1 MKLSNFTLMSD
12 IWDTRADS
20 MTKGDQRRDVSP
32 LTEKTFVD
40 ENGFTHYI
48 FNRIM
53 FNNLWYSIPDDEF
66 ELFKDFVNGGSRSY
80 PSDGSIPCD
89 IVAGEAR
96 VLLNKI
102 VELSNDISSHHY
114 DDAREALEN
123 GKTALVRGTMKLYL
137 GKYTTRDWRRK
148 RFTDDIDF
156 WIRKIHVLHHVLRR
170 TGWIRN
176 KNTHEWEK
184 NIEWINPLT
193 GERKEHIL
201 IAANDLDQL
210 LDFGAGS
217 YLEGGSLKQIFQKK
231 IKRGH
236 EVDLS
241 DLINVVMVNGMDQ
254 KIQERDSREKEWEK
268 SWEAFEAATNM
279 RNTRTTSNLISLC
292 RYSLAIADHIEKVSQ
307 SIIKYNDLIF
317 DKSVFPD
324 DQLKRNC
331 QNSIHW
337 LTFLKTYG
345 SDEAR
350 KMFHEFYHEQAEIK
364 PTQARNL
371 RNFAPNL
378 LKLLNS
384 KYTHLKIVFEIEKL
398 F

>member
-1 MKLSNFTLMSD
+1 MND

-20 MTKGDQRRDVSP
+20 VTKGDKRREVSP
-32 LTEKTFVD
+32 LAEKTFIS
-40 ENGFTHYI
+40 ENGFTHYF
-48 FNRIM
+48 FNKLM
-53 FNNLWYSIPDDEF
+53 FKNLWYSIPDGEF
-66 ELFKDFVNGGSRSY
+66 ELFKDFVSGGSRSY

-96 VLLNKI
+96 ILLNKI
-102 VELSNDISSHHY
+102 VELSNDTGSHHY
-114 DDAREALEN
+114 SEAREVLRN
-123 GKTALVRGTMKLYL
+123 GKIALVRGTIKLYL

-156 WIRKIHVLHHVLRR
+156 WVRKIHVLHHVLRR
-170 TGWIRN
+170 SGWIKN
-176 KNTHEWEK
+176 KNTREWEK
-184 NIEWINPLT
+184 NIEWVNPLT
-193 GERKEHIL
+193 GERREHIL

-241 DLINVVMVNGMDQ
+241 DLINVVMVNGMDE
-254 KIQERDSREKEWEK
+254 KIQEKDAREKEWK
-268 SWEAFEAATNM
+268 DAWEAFEAAANM
-279 RNTRTTSNLISLC
+279 RNTRTTSNLISMC

-324 DQLKRNC
+324 DQLKRIC
-331 QNSIHW
+331 QTSIHW
-337 LTFLKTYG
+337 LAFFNINGPNAT
-345 SDEAR
+345 R
-350 KMFHEFYHEQAEIK
+350 KMLHDFYHEQAEIK
-364 PTQARNL
+364 PYHATNL
-371 RNFAPNL
+371 RDFARNL

-384 KYTHLKIVFEIEKL
+384 KYKHLKIVFKIEK
-398 F
+398 

>member
-1 MKLSNFTLMSD
+1 MKD
-12 IWDTRADS
+12 IWDNKADAV
-20 MTKGDQRRDVSP
+20 TKGDERRDVSP
-32 LTEKTFVD
+32 LTEKTFID
-40 ENGFTHYI
+40 EDGFTHYF
-48 FNRIM
+48 FNRLM
-53 FNNLWYSIPDDEF
+53 FKNLWYSIPDEEL

-96 VLLNKI
+96 MLLNKI
-102 VELSNDISSHHY
+102 VELSNDASSHHY
-114 DDAREALEN
+114 GEAQEVLIN
-123 GKTALVRGTMKLYL
+123 GKIALVRGTMKLYL

-156 WIRKIHVLHHVLRR
+156 WVRKIHVLHHVLKR

-176 KNTHEWEK
+176 KNTREWEK
-184 NIEWINPLT
+184 NIDWVNLLT

-241 DLINVVMVNGMDQ
+241 DMINVMMVNGMDE
-254 KIQERDSREKEWEK
+254 KIQDKESREKEWK
-268 SWEAFEAATNM
+268 DAWGAFIAAANM
-279 RNTRTTSNLISLC
+279 RNTRTTSNIISLC
-292 RYSLAIADHIEKVSQ
+292 RYSLAIADHIESVSQ
-307 SIIKYNDLIF
+307 SIIKFNDDIF
-317 DKSVFPD
+317 DKSIFSD
-324 DQLKRNC
+324 EEIKRIC
-331 QNSIHW
+331 QTSIHW
-337 LTFLKTYG
+337 LEYLNIIGY
-345 SDEAR
+345 DETR
-350 KMFHEFYHEQAEIK
+350 KMLHEFYHEQAELK
-364 PTQARNL
+364 TTHAKNL

-378 LKLLNS
+378 LRLLNS
-384 KYTHLKIVFEIEKL
+384 KYTHLKIIFEIESL
-398 F
+398 L